1 MRGQDRPEIDLCGC
15 AICGESLEPDH
26 TVDVRRDAATGRY
39 HLVHME
45 CTADG
50 VLRAI
55 RLGRNR
61 VPADPGT
68 WDRWNDE
75 EGAQSLLGAFTDG

>member
-1 MRGQDRPEIDLCGC
+1 MTAEIRDLARCG
-15 AICGESLEPDH
+15 ICGGSIDPDH
-26 TVDVRRDAATGRY
+26 SVDIRRDAAIGRY

-50 VLRAI
+50 VKRAL

-61 VPADPGT
+61 VPAAPGT
-68 WDRWNDE
+68 WQRWNGE
-75 EGAQSLLGAFTDG
+75 EGAQSLLGAFDGPDGR